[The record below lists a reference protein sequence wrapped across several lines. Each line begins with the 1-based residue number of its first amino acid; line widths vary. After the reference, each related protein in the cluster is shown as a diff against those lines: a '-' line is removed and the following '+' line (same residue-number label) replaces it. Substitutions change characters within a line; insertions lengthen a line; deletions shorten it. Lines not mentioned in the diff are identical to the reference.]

1 MAYYGNDRCGTFE
14 QYYRCYPVSFIDKS
28 HLEKGDKIIM
38 PPSALD
44 RLASLHIEY
53 PMLFQLIN
61 PSAERVTHC
70 GVLEFVADEGIIYIP
85 YWVDD
90 GKYAPPR
97 GRPFIC
103 EKHQPY
109 KSNLCEAAASHKG
122 FFRYLQ
128 SKSHVS
134 ILLQHL
140 DMPLVMCQLIC
151 SFFLLII
158 HSLETSLRSY
168 SCLTTGDT
176 IMVQYNKKKYYI
188 DVVGTRPSPAVSI
201 IETDCEVDF
210 APPLDYKEPKKQ
222 AKVDRR
228 RPKVEDEPPK
238 KIARFNSFSGFSRRL
253 DGKASLEPVEQTS
266 LPELKQKQYH
276 KEINNSDAKPT
287 NTASHGAL
295 GKLVLKS
302 NATTSSNKATP
313 KVSQESQCQDK
324 SQEEGDPKFK
334 PFIPFSG
341 SGRRL
346 GGKTSAHPVEVASF
360 PELHQK
366 ETDKEMKDSDSKPV
380 NIASRM
386 ASGKLVCGINAASSS
401 CQATSK
407 TSHENKWQEKFLEE
421 EDPKYKPFIPFSGMG
436 RRLGGK
442 ASTRTVEE
450 TSRPKL
456 KHKET
461 DKEMKNSDSKPTNT
475 ASCRSSENLVFGSN
489 VTTSSFQATPKFNPG
504 NKSQEKSQKEEQL
517 KFKPFTGKK
526 HTLMD

>member
-85 YWVDD
+85 YWMM
-90 GKYAPPR
+90 
-97 GRPFIC
+97 
-103 EKHQPY
+103 E
-109 KSNLCEAAASHKG
+109 NM
-122 FFRYLQ
+122 
-128 SKSHVS
+128 
-134 ILLQHL
+134 LLQEGDLLYVKNTNLTKATYVKLQPHTKDFL
-140 DMPLVMCQLIC
+140 DIYNPKAI
-151 SFFLLII
+151 
-158 HSLETSLRSY
+158 LETSLRSY